1 MFFTTFSNLLHI
13 YNRNSTIYTI
23 MKRTIKLT
31 ESRLRGMIQEAVK
44 MAIMESSVP
53 TREAAIDYVR
63 QNKTW
68 SDAQEA
74 YALENID
81 HYRCSIEMAD
91 EGIANKIMELLTE
104 FAEENGMDE
113 DWVWDNFTAD
123 DVFFAL

>member
-1 MFFTTFSNLLHI
+1 
-13 YNRNSTIYTI
+13 
-23 MKRTIKLT
+23 
-31 ESRLRGMIQEAVK
+31 MIQEAVK

-63 QNKTW
+63 QNRTW

-104 FAEENGMDE
+104 FAVENGMDE